1 MFELTSKSVA
11 RWTVA
16 FVFLYHGLVPKLL
29 LVHPSEVD
37 LVSATPTMG
46 LDPVLLVRLA
56 GVAEVALALMIVVF
70 WQRAW
75 PLYLAA
81 LALVFLMVAT
91 LIFVPAISV
100 AAFNPV
106 SLTVTTLALTWIGL
120 RPEQTVEDSH
130 P

>member
-46 LDPVLLVRLA
+46 LDPALLVRLA
-56 GVAEVALALMIVVF
+56 GVAEVALALMIVIF

-75 PLYLAA
+75 PLHLAA
-81 LALVFLMVAT
+81 LALAFLMAAT
-91 LIFVPAISV
+91 LVFVPAISV

-106 SLTVTTLALTWIGL
+106 SLTVTTLALTWVGL
-120 RPEQTVEDSH
+120 RPEQTLEDSH

>member
-91 LIFVPAISV
+91 LVFVPAISV